1 MLNKAIP
8 AFATYAGGNPGI
20 RRGVVYCGAR
30 LVTVFPLYASW
41 NPLAGVAVSGGMA
54 CSTRTGPEMT
64 RTLPGLVVLL
74 LLAGCAHGPSAGLGA
89 PEADPPAVMP
99 LANDDDTEGALMLGV
114 LAGEIAVRAGA
125 YEEAARYYAGAALV
139 SDDPAIAERATR
151 IALFARQHGYALQ
164 ASARWRELAPES
176 MEALQVSTVL
186 LMEQGQPEAAAQQLG
201 TVIDTMLAE
210 GSDPYPLIG
219 SLLARTEDRDAAM
232 DAVRMLAAS
241 RANDVGVHR
250 VYVEVALRFQPAE
263 RALEAAREAG
273 DRFPGSVPLQLLHAR
288 ALSAAGHSDAALQAL
303 QALVEAHPDSREAR
317 LGYARELAEH
327 EDSEFARREMDR
339 LVERAPDDVQ
349 LLTALA
355 LLNLEAGHL
364 GSARDY
370 LERLDAL
377 GQRRD
382 DVAYYFGR
390 LHELEQAPARAREA
404 YARVGAGEYADD
416 ARLRVARLTLEL
428 DGHEAARGRFDR
440 MQQDSDSELA
450 RQAYLVEANTLREQ
464 REYGEAR
471 DRLNRGLIQFPGDSR
486 LLYLRGLVHEREDN
500 IAAAE
505 ADFRAILAA
514 EPDNVSAL
522 NALGYTLA
530 DRTDRYAEALELIER
545 AYEQKPDD
553 AAIVDSYG
561 WVLYRLGRLEEA
573 ETHLRRAY
581 GMMQDGEIASNLAVV
596 LWERGE
602 RKEARAILE
611 AALEREPDHERLRRV
626 HDDLIE

>member
-1 MLNKAIP
+1 
-8 AFATYAGGNPGI
+8 
-20 RRGVVYCGAR
+20 
-30 LVTVFPLYASW
+30 
-41 NPLAGVAVSGGMA
+41 
-54 CSTRTGPEMT
+54 MT
-64 RTLPGLVVLL
+64 RILLALAVVLF
-74 LLAGCAHGPSAGLGA
+74 LAGCAHSPSAGLGA
-89 PEADPPAVMP
+89 PEEDPPAVMP
-99 LANDDDTEGALMLGV
+99 LVTGDDPEGALMFGV

-125 YEEAARYYAGAALV
+125 YEDAARHYADAALL

-151 IALFARQHGYALQ
+151 IALFARQYEYALQ
-164 ASARWRELAPES
+164 ASERWRELAPES

-186 LMEQGQPEAAAQQLG
+186 LMEQGQPEAAADQLD

-210 GSDPYPLIG
+210 GGDPYPLVG
-219 SLLARTEDRDAAM
+219 SLLARAQDRDAAM
-232 DAVRMLAAS
+232 EAVRLLTER
-241 RANDVGVHR
+241 RADDVGVHR
-250 VYVEVALRFQPAE
+250 VYVEAALRFRPGE
-263 RALEAAREAG
+263 GALQAARHAAE
-273 DRFPGSVPLQLLHAR
+273 RFPGSVPLQLLHAR
-288 ALSAAGHSDAALQAL
+288 ALGAAGHSDAALHVL
-303 QALVEAHPDSREAR
+303 QALVEAHPGSREAR
-317 LGYARELAEH
+317 LGYARALAEH
-327 EDSEFARREMDR
+327 DDSVFARREMDR
-339 LVERAPDDVQ
+339 LVQRAPDDVQ
-349 LLTALA
+349 LLMALS

-364 GSARDY
+364 GPARDY

-382 DVAYYFGR
+382 EVAYFFGR
-390 LHELEQAPARAREA
+390 LHELEQEPARARDA

-416 ARLRVARLTLEL
+416 ARLRAARLTLQLE
-428 DGHEAARGRFDR
+428 GHGAARGPFDG
-440 MQQDSDSELA
+440 MQQGGDRELA

-464 REYGEAR
+464 HEYAAAR
-471 DRLNRGLIQFPGDSR
+471 DRLNRALIQFPGDSR

-505 ADFRAILAA
+505 ADFRAILEA

-530 DRTDRYAEALELIER
+530 DRTDRHAEALELIER
-545 AYEQKPDD
+545 AYEQEPDD

-581 GMMQDGEIASNLAVV
+581 GMVQDGEIASNLAVV

-602 RKEARAILE
+602 REEARAILE
-611 AALEREPDHERLRRV
+611 AALEREPDHARLRRV